1 MNAGRPG
8 WLGVQGS
15 RWWLPAL
22 FDLCSQPIKFGVGTQ
37 GPLSFGRGGGTAR
50 PLNASKETGGERR
63 TRGEALARVRAVANG
78 RAMRERNPHT
88 HWWGGWLGTTGMR
101 DWRGVFQKIL
111 REVVW
116 ALESPCRSG
125 RKVAFKA
132 SMGGRHLFEKMA
144 RRDDSQAST
153 WPSWIEALCF
163 PFGERSAK
171 MG

>member
-1 MNAGRPG
+1 MQEGLVGWVSKGHGGGYQLCLTCVHSLLSLGLGRRGLCHSAEEVGPRG
-8 WLGVQGS
+8 HSTLQRRLGARG
-15 RWWLPAL
+15 
-22 FDLCSQPIKFGVGTQ
+22 
-37 GPLSFGRGGGTAR
+37 GRGAKH
-50 PLNASKETGGERR
+50 L
-63 TRGEALARVRAVANG
+63 RAVANG